1 MTRSAVRPARASLVA
16 STFCA
21 LVALA
26 ASPAKA
32 DGTTLNH
39 GTRSCD
45 RAAMA
50 RDADSGP
57 PRLIASALTTGDI
70 ARAMQPADHSC
81 VGYALGRA
89 TSSATVSWESPADRT
104 RFSVTP
110 TRTYESM
117 AGELC
122 RDYVMTAAL
131 AKGPLRDENSACR
144 NKDGAWH
151 LTVHNGTPVPP
162 GAAVLQ
168 ASAPVET
175 AAPTPAASTAKA
187 KKAKKA
193 TPQ

>member
-1 MTRSAVRPARASLVA
+1 MRPALACALA
-16 STFCA
+16 LGA
-21 LVALA
+21 LVAVA

-39 GTRSCD
+39 GTRNCD

-89 TSSATVSWESPADRT
+89 TSRATVSWESPADRT

-168 ASAPVET
+168 ASTLAEAAAPV
-175 AAPTPAASTAKA
+175 PSTPAPNTPKA